1 MHEKRSSG
9 ARLAMVAALAGVA
22 ASAIVACSTAAE
34 PASVEP
40 ASADTGLPGGTCD
53 NGLDM
58 LFCEDFESVPL
69 GEARSSAWATDIL
82 DGSLT
87 VTPGG
92 AGGNVD
98 GQFLRVHTE
107 GNGKAFIRVTDFA
120 PPENSFFGRVRMRVD
135 TFPTAPDFAHWIM
148 VEAQGEGDGLIR
160 PLGGQFFG
168 EENANFYGV
177 GSDLGPTGD
186 WTEFK
191 ESAPAT
197 DGAWQ
202 CLEWQMDATDN
213 RITVWIDGESKPDL
227 TVDTRNHGGADVDF
241 VFPDFDTVSF
251 GWQLFQD
258 DPTPAAFDA
267 DMDDLALST
276 TRVGC

>member
-1 MHEKRSSG
+1 MHRKKSVRVRLTTFAALLG
-9 ARLAMVAALAGVA
+9 AAASAMVAFSALAETP
-22 ASAIVACSTAAE
+22 SPTA
-34 PASVEP
+34 
-40 ASADTGLPGGTCD
+40 GTSGKCGD
-53 NGLDM
+53 NSELV
-58 LFCEDFESVPL
+58 FCEDFESLSP
-69 GEARSSAWATDIL
+69 GPAQSSAWATDTR

-87 VTPGG
+87 VEEAAPG
-92 AGGNVD
+92 AGD
-98 GQFLRVHTE
+98 GGSDGRFVRVRTD
-107 GNGKAFIRVTDFA
+107 GNGKAFIKVTGLA
-120 PPENSFFGRVRMRVD
+120 PPGNSFFGRVRMRVD

-148 VEAQGEGDGLIR
+148 VEAQGKGDGLIR

-168 EENANFYGV
+168 EKNANFFGV

-186 WTEFK
+186 WTNFK

-213 RITVWIDGESKPDL
+213 RISVWIDGEPKPDL

-251 GWQLFQD
+251 GWQVFQD
-258 DPTPAAFDA
+258 NPTPAAFDA